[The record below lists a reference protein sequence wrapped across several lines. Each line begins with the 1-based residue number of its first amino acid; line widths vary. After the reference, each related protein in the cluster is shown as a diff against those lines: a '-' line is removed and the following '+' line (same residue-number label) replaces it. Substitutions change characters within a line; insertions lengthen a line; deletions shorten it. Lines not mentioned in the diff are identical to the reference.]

1 MHITLSFQIYY
12 SIKSYQFTYS
22 IAKKLNKKSPK
33 TLIISLSKFLFVFYI
48 IFEFYVKMLKFLG
61 ITIALLTIELVGV
74 TITLIIVTTTGDD
87 QELNQSTIITIG
99 DIRQE
104 FNRSDSFVLWI
115 TIGAETVELVALMVI
130 IEVKHWL
137 DKIRHDESNIMGIT
151 KVK

>member
-1 MHITLSFQIYY
+1 M
-12 SIKSYQFTYS
+12 
-22 IAKKLNKKSPK
+22 
-33 TLIISLSKFLFVFYI
+33 SKFLFVFHI

-104 FNRSDSFVLWI
+104 FNKSDSFVLWI

-137 DKIRHDESNIMGIT
+137 DKIRHDESNIIGIT
-151 KVK
+151 EVK